1 MKTFEIKKTVEIKE
15 GKKWV
20 ESMVV
25 TDEKEVYDNLAH
37 DMISKKIN
45 CCQWIKSIKRIPNY
59 NGSQTIKVTYDNDVR
74 ATYII
79 SDH

>member
-1 MKTFEIKKTVEIKE
+1 MKAFETKKTVEIKE

-20 ESMVV
+20 ETLVI

-45 CCQWIKSIKRIPNY
+45 NCQWIKSIKRIPNY

-79 SDH
+79 SDR

>member
-1 MKTFEIKKTVEIKE
+1 MKAFEIKKIIEVKE
-15 GKKWV
+15 GKKWI
-20 ESMVV
+20 ESLVV
-25 TDEKEVYDNLAH
+25 TDEKEVYDNLAR

-59 NGSQTIKVTYDNDVR
+59 NGSQTIKVTYDNNVR
-74 ATYII
+74 ATYVI

>member
-1 MKTFEIKKTVEIKE
+1 MKAFEIKKTIEIKE

-20 ESMVV
+20 ESRVI

-37 DMISKKIN
+37 GRISKKIN

-59 NGSQTIKVTYDNDVR
+59 NGSQTIKVTYDNDAR